1 MTHDDNARHLKDLKP
16 FPNGASRLFPVVGDP
31 IEQVR
36 SPEIM
41 TELFRARGENAVVV
55 PFHVSSSGLSA
66 VFSTLTEVD
75 NVGGLLVTIPHKQ
88 QAFQLCTG
96 LTDNAAFIEAV
107 NVVRR
112 AENGWHG
119 DNTDGIGFLN
129 GIEREGFDVQGK
141 TVLLVGCGGAGTA
154 IGLEML
160 RRGAAR
166 LAIHDVDGE
175 KRDSVIRK
183 LDARYTGKVA
193 MGSDDPSGFDLIANA
208 TPMGMKSNDPLPV
221 NVTKLRSEQ
230 FAACVI
236 TKPHVSPFI
245 EEARKRGC
253 QTMIGAGMFD
263 AQAEVLADFLTG
275 HDGHLHHSG
284 RAPLPTSTKG

>member
-1 MTHDDNARHLKDLKP
+1 MFLPNA
-16 FPNGASRLFPVVGDP
+16 LF
-31 IEQVR
+31 
-36 SPEIM
+36 
-41 TELFRARGENAVVV
+41 
-55 PFHVSSSGLSA
+55 SA
-66 VFSTLTEVD
+66 VFTALIAVN
-75 NVGGLLVTIPHKQ
+75 NVGGFLVTIPHKQ
-88 QAFQLCTG
+88 QAYQLYAG
-96 LTDNAAFIEAV
+96 LTDNAALIEAV

-112 AENGWHG
+112 AEIGWYG

-154 IGLEML
+154 IALEML
-160 RRGAAR
+160 KRGAAR
-166 LAIHDVDGE
+166 LAIHDIDAE

-183 LDARYTGKVA
+183 LVARYADKVTI
-193 MGSDDPSGFDLIANA
+193 GSDDPSGFDLIANA
-208 TPMGMKSNDPLPV
+208 TPMGMNSNDPYPL

-275 HDGHLHHSG
+275 HSGHLHHSG

>member
-16 FPNGASRLFPVVGDP
+16 FPNGATRLFPVVGDP

-96 LTDNAAFIEAV
+96 LTDNAVCIEAV

-112 AENGWHG
+112 VENGWYG
-119 DNTDGIGFLN
+119 DNTDGVGFLN

-183 LDARYTGKVA
+183 LDACYTGKVA

-208 TPMGMKSNDPLPV
+208 TPMGLKSNDPLPV

-275 HDGHLHHSG
+275 QYGHLHHSG